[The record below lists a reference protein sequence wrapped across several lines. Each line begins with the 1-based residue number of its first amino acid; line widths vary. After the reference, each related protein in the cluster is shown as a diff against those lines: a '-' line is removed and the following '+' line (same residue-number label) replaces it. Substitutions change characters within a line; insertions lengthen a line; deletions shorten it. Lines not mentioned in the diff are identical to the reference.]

1 MWQQAGSHSL
11 SSRWGR
17 AAKSRRTPLAQVVY
31 RQVEPPS
38 HQHYRCSP
46 VQRGIQNRIQAG
58 YVIERKNVYQDVFTP
73 RPINRR
79 GLAHVGDEVCMRQH
93 DPLRLA
99 GCSAGGQRNF
109 LRGNGLKESGEYPVK
124 ASGLYGRSGLPRGNF
139 RVFLRNLCR
148 RIRYLMHGPSLASR
162 NAFSGPQRRRVPC
175 GILTG
180 GKG

>member
-93 DPLRLA
+93 DP
-99 GCSAGGQRNF
+99 F
-109 LRGNGLKESGEYPVK
+109 
-124 ASGLYGRSGLPRGNF
+124 GLP
-139 RVFLRNLCR
+139 V
-148 RIRYLMHGPSLASR
+148 
-162 NAFSGPQRRRVPC
+162 VPLVDKETFYA
-175 GILTG
+175 GTG
-180 GKG
+180 